1 MRSSFHED
9 PYPGRPKI
17 LFIGVAESSHVH
29 AWIDLLEH
37 ARLNVRLFALPSG
50 VPPATWP
57 VRTYV
62 TASTSVRMDPHTRER
77 LYAASPLQRY
87 PKRGVARF
95 LLGDLALE
103 QRYLADVIRRWRPDI
118 VHTMGLDPAAG
129 FYHDVRESFGLGD
142 IGRWVLQTRGG
153 ADLALSRFDPAAVDR
168 IGRLLRSCDQLL
180 SDNQQNFEIALGM
193 GVSPER
199 ISRIGTVPGTGGID
213 VERMQAS
220 ALGPPSTR
228 SLILWPKAYESR
240 WSKALPVFEALTMCV
255 DQLPP
260 CEILMLA
267 MNEEARL
274 WFRALPERVRDLC
287 TTDERIPRSELLT
300 RMGRARVMLAPSL
313 VDGTPNSLFEAM
325 AAGAFP
331 IVSPLESIRPLVD
344 HGRTTLFAR
353 NLHPQEIAAALVRSM
368 SDDGLVDDAV
378 APNLETVLERA
389 DRIRIA
395 PRVVELYE
403 SLAAERG
410 PGRN

>member
-1 MRSSFHED
+1 
-9 PYPGRPKI
+9 
-17 LFIGVAESSHVH
+17 
-29 AWIDLLEH
+29 
-37 ARLNVRLFALPSG
+37 
-50 VPPATWP
+50 
-57 VRTYV
+57 
-62 TASTSVRMDPHTRER
+62 
-77 LYAASPLQRY
+77 
-87 PKRGVARF
+87 
-95 LLGDLALE
+95 
-103 QRYLADVIRRWRPDI
+103 
-118 VHTMGLDPAAG
+118 
-129 FYHDVRESFGLGD
+129 
-142 IGRWVLQTRGG
+142 
-153 ADLALSRFDPAAVDR
+153 
-168 IGRLLRSCDQLL
+168 
-180 SDNQQNFEIALGM
+180 
-193 GVSPER
+193 
-199 ISRIGTVPGTGGID
+199 
-213 VERMQAS
+213 
-220 ALGPPSTR
+220 
-228 SLILWPKAYESR
+228 
-240 WSKALPVFEALTMCV
+240 MCV

-260 CEILMLA
+260 CEIHMLA